1 MAGERP
7 KRVADIHP
15 DKQRIF
21 DYWVHFIKQLD
32 VRLGGWEWFGTW
44 TFREDTHPES
54 AIKAY
59 MRLQHQ
65 INRKGY
71 GVKYW
76 KDKSLGMSSIA
87 AIEYQKRG
95 VLHLH
100 TLDGGTR
107 DYRRMEAMDRWFS
120 MAGIARVFPFRRR
133 GGAEKYV
140 AKYILKGRP
149 WEKVKGGGDLFILGP
164 FSQGKSVS
172 WLHRESVGTLSPV
185 YGSKPEADSVDHAP
199 TGKEGN

>member
-1 MAGERP
+1 MAGEEESRF
-7 KRVADIHP
+7 KG
-15 DKQRIF
+15 KIF
-21 DYWVHFIKQLD
+21 EYWVDFIKKLD
-32 VRLGGWEWFGTW
+32 IQIGGWEWFGTW

-54 AIKAY
+54 AVKAY

-76 KDKSLGMSSIA
+76 KDKTLGMSSILA
-87 AIEYQKRG
+87 VERQKRG
-95 VLHLH
+95 VLHFH
-100 TLDGGTR
+100 SLDGGTR
-107 DYRRMEAMDRWFS
+107 DFRRMEAMDRWYS

-149 WEKVKGGGDLFILGP
+149 WEVKGGGDLFILGP

-172 WLHRESVGTLSPV
+172 WLHRECVGTLSPV
-185 YGSKPEADSVDHAP
+185 YGSKPEAHSVDHAT